1 MNVALISLSNA
12 GARIAAHLAAKL
24 PACYAAGQ
32 QVLPS
37 PPVGEGPGV
46 RGGDEETP
54 KFLSDDA
61 YESARISCEVFLHT
75 VADADAPPEAVRFER
90 IAELTRELFP
100 RFQGLVYIA
109 PLGLVVRAVAPCLQH
124 KTTDPGEVVVD
135 VGARWAV
142 SLVGGHEG
150 GANRLAVAVANVLG
164 AEAVVTT
171 STEAAKDLI
180 VGVGCRR
187 GTSAEAIVAAV
198 RDALAAAACPLD
210 RVRLLA
216 TAEVKADEAGLHEAA
231 RQLQVPLRWIAD
243 EEIRATRRVF
253 ESSPLVQEKVDLP
266 AVAEPAALLA
276 GRRTRL
282 LLPKMIRNGVTVAIA
297 REDCM
302 PWA

>member
-1 MNVALISLSNA
+1 VNIALISLSSA

-24 PACYAAGQ
+24 PTSYAAGQ

-37 PPVGEGPGV
+37 PPVGEGLGV
-46 RGGDEETP
+46 RGGDEQTP
-54 KFLSDDA
+54 KFFSDDA
-61 YESARISCEVFLHT
+61 YETARISCEVFLH
-75 VADADAPPEAVRFER
+75 VEAADAPPGAVRFER

-109 PLGLVVRAVAPCLQH
+109 PVGLVVRAVAPCLQH
-124 KTTDPGEVVVD
+124 KTTDPGVVVVD

-150 GANRLAVAVANVLG
+150 GANRLAVAVANILG

-216 TAEVKADEAGLHEAA
+216 TAELKADEAGLREAA

-243 EEIRATRRVF
+243 DEIRATRRVF